1 MDSPQVTG
9 RGVLSVV
16 GPHSGCGKTLFVTHL
31 ARHLPGLGC
40 LKVRPAHG
48 HSGAAGAGEQ
58 EVEDRYYLED
68 PAALNAVG
76 LDTALY
82 LQAGAAQVEIL
93 RHEGNALPAGLRAAL
108 DHFPAGMPVV
118 VESSSAVR
126 FLDTVAVVM
135 LVLPPPREMK
145 PSTEVILH
153 RVTDL
158 LINSPRRE
166 DSPAR
171 HAAAL
176 RQEFPA
182 LSPRFTWFADLA
194 SEPPPEELLA
204 RLRGLLA
211 EGARS

>member
-1 MDSPQVTG
+1 MTG
-9 RGVLSVV
+9 RKLLSVV

-48 HSGAAGAGEQ
+48 HSESARAGEQ
-58 EVEDRYYLED
+58 AVEDRYYFED
-68 PAALNAVG
+68 PAALDAAG

-93 RHEGNALPAGLRAAL
+93 RHEGNALPAGLVAAM
-108 DHFPAGMPVV
+108 DRFPVGMPVV

-126 FLDTVAVVM
+126 FLDPVAVVL

-145 PSTEVILH
+145 PRTEAILH

-158 LINSPRRE
+158 LINSPRRG

-176 RQEFPA
+176 RQEFRA

-194 SEPPPEELLA
+194 SEPPPGELLA

-211 EGARS
+211 EGAGS